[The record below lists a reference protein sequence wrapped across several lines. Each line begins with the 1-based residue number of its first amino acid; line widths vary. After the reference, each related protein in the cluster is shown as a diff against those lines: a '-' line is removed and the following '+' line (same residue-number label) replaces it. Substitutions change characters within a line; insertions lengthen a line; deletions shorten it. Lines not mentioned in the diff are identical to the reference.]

1 MTFDPFIVLLISYI
15 LIGYIVIKQLK
26 FSDLWFGVALPFWPL
41 VLVGKIIS
49 VIILAFIILIKRLNT
64 NKHE

>member
-1 MTFDPFIVLLISYI
+1 MTLDIFIVLLLSYI

-26 FSDLWFGVALPFWPL
+26 FSDPWFGVALPFWPL
-41 VLVGKIIS
+41 VLVGKLIS
-49 VIILAFIILIKRLNT
+49 VIVLAFIILVKRLNI

>member
-1 MTFDPFIVLLISYI
+1 MTLDLFLVFFISYI

-26 FSDLWFGVALPFWPL
+26 FSDPWFGIVLPFWPL
-41 VLVGKIIS
+41 ALVGKIIS
-49 VIILAFIILIKRLNT
+49 VIILAFIILVKRLNT

>member
-1 MTFDPFIVLLISYI
+1 MTFDLFIVLLISYL

-26 FSDLWFGVALPFWPL
+26 FSDTWFGVALPFWPI

-49 VIILAFIILIKRLNT
+49 VIILAFIILVKRLNT

>member
-15 LIGYIVIKQLK
+15 LVGYIVIKQLK
-26 FSDLWFGVALPFWPL
+26 FSDPWFGVALPFWPL
-41 VLVGKIIS
+41 VLVGKLIS
-49 VIILAFIILIKRLNT
+49 VIVLAFIILVKRLNI

>member
-1 MTFDPFIVLLISYI
+1 MTLDLFLVFFISYI

-26 FSDLWFGVALPFWPL
+26 FSEPWFGIALPFWPI

-49 VIILAFIILIKRLNT
+49 VIILAFIILVKRLNT